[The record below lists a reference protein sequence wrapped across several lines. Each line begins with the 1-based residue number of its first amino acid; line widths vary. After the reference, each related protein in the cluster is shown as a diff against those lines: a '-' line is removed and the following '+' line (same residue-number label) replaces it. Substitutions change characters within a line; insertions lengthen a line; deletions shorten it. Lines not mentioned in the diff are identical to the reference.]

1 MEIVKGERLY
11 LKEIEISEIDDKVMS
26 WFENDELMKYYTNS
40 KNKISKTVLI
50 DAILKGKEQGN
61 VITYG
66 IYTLSNVTLIGT
78 IKLGPIN
85 FNQKTSDLVV
95 LIGNKDYLGKGY
107 SVDAIK
113 LGNELAFK
121 YYDLRK
127 LYGGIYIS
135 NIPSIK
141 AYRRAGW
148 LVEGRLKGFYYS
160 ENKNEDRLLVGCFNP
175 NYFTEQEMNEI
186 KNNENRYISN

>member
-61 VITYG
+61 IITYG
-66 IYTLSNVTLIGT
+66 IYTLSNGTLIGT

-121 YYDLRK
+121 YYNLRK
-127 LYGGIYIS
+127 LYGGMYMS

-148 LVEGRLKGFYYS
+148 LVEGRLKGFYYN

-175 NYFTEQEMNEI
+175 IYFSDVELNEI